1 MLGKK
6 LDLTDGMLDV
16 SKLGRHYYVLV
27 HNYKVVLSVWRV
39 NILIGIVFLLDW
51 SLGTML
57 LYIHMLDQDKGRA
70 ILFDYQ

>member
-27 HNYKVVLSVWRV
+27 HNYKVVLSV
-39 NILIGIVFLLDW
+39 
-51 SLGTML
+51 
-57 LYIHMLDQDKGRA
+57 
-70 ILFDYQ
+70 